1 MGPVRMEGREATVP
15 KAGRAAEARVPPDE
29 YPSNVHEH
37 LNGIRKRMFLESLTR
52 LILLCVYFYVVCQ
65 ADGDGLSEN
74 NIRDGI
80 LLLVLVVIP
89 GFIYRMKNYT
99 EAHKAVTKV
108 WAETKMNVGSMVRL
122 VAGRKVIKQDV
133 EDSRP
138 YIEVLQGQ
146 IGDSLAE
153 SEREVVAA
161 IDQMNQLIERS
172 VRQKEEIANSVTSGR
187 NLTRATR
194 DKVQNNKEMIAAIEM
209 QLEMQLTQTRANFDR
224 IHTMSNEVC
233 ALTPLIKVITSI
245 ATQTNLLALNA
256 EIEAARAGSAGRG
269 FSVVAMEVRKLAVL
283 STNAATQISEKINS
297 TCKKVETELK
307 IAKDELTHD
316 EANCAIAGL
325 VKELDAMQQEFAKNS
340 ELLLAVISDVDA
352 NYGEMVQRLS
362 KAMGHIQFQDVMRQR
377 MGHVQEALGEMSEH
391 LLELNAAPEDTNW
404 DGQLGRTFKTMLD
417 AQLGQYRMASQTV
430 THLAVAGKEAH
441 PLSTGPSIELF

>member
-1 MGPVRMEGREATVP
+1 MGSVLIEDREATAPDV
-15 KAGRAAEARVPPDE
+15 GRATEAGVPPDD

-65 ADGDGLSEN
+65 VDGDGLSDN

-108 WAETKMNVGSMVRL
+108 WAETQMNVGSMMRM
-122 VAGRKVIKQDV
+122 VAGRKVIRQDV

-161 IDQMNQLIERS
+161 IEQMNQLIERS
-172 VRQKEEIANSVTSGR
+172 VRQKEDIANSVTSGR
-187 NLTRATR
+187 NLTQVTR
-194 DKVQNNKEMIAAIEM
+194 DKVQSNKEMIAAIQM
-209 QLEMQLTQTRANFDR
+209 QLEMQLAQMHANFDR
-224 IHTMSNEVC
+224 IHNMSNEVC
-233 ALTPLIKVITSI
+233 ALTPLIKIITSI

-283 STNAATQISEKINS
+283 STNAAAQISEKINS
-297 TCKKVETELK
+297 TCKKVDSELK
-307 IAKDELTHD
+307 IAKNEITHD
-316 EANCAIAGL
+316 EANSAIAGL
-325 VKELDAMQQEFAKNS
+325 IRELDAMQQEFAKNG

-352 NYGEMVQRLS
+352 NYGEMVRRLS
-362 KAMGHIQFQDVMRQR
+362 EAMGHIQFQDVMRQR

-404 DGQLGRTFKTMLD
+404 EGQLDRTFKTMLD
-417 AQLGQYRMASQTV
+417 AQLSQYRMASQTV
-430 THLAVAGKEAH
+430 THLAVAGKEAQTV
-441 PLSTGPSIELF
+441 SSGPAIELF